1 MFNNNANTSSS
12 LSSSINVLLWQW
24 KWQSRR
30 KHKFKDQ
37 NSPFLEVGIVLMLS
51 RLFVFTL
58 TRDPSAC
65 ACVCAMLTFH
75 LAILLP
81 FFFGRP
87 PNFAL
92 LRNEKKKERLIAVQC
107 YACVTLKVNIHNINS
122 LCHHVSLR
130 LCPPC
135 ISMAVVRRRAFFFPS
150 QSSPKKKSQQKKT
163 GSKNVQLVLQ
173 YCCQT
178 SWKAVLRVLPPTFK
192 PILRQIR
199 LLQIAEVVAKS
210 RE

>member
-12 LSSSINVLLWQW
+12 LSSSINVLFFDSGNGSLDASISS
-24 KWQSRR
+24 KI
-30 KHKFKDQ
+30 KIL
-37 NSPFLEVGIVLMLS
+37 PFLEVGIVLMLS

-150 QSSPKKKSQQKKT
+150 QSSPKKNRLVAGKT

-178 SWKAVLRVLPPTFK
+178 S
-192 PILRQIR
+192 
-199 LLQIAEVVAKS
+199 
-210 RE
+210 